1 VVFSHRHASVP
12 PLETASSSQPSTS
25 TSYQPNILTR
35 YTSTLKPI
43 SPSASRLVFA
53 AIIQAT
59 TKLQDVSWWN
69 HPLCHCR
76 SYPVPSSSPT
86 QLQTNKAL
94 QDIAFLTLSALG
106 LRTRY
111 TRSRP
116 SLRIRTVCQPNVDI
130 SMITLECDDLPI
142 PHISSSFLVE
152 TSLSTSARILPA
164 FSRFTLP
171 LPFLV
176 RPSCRTM
183 IRTLSPH
190 LSRANNANSG
200 GSSFLASCFISCSLH
215 PSSPSNLRSRV

>member
-1 VVFSHRHASVP
+1 
-12 PLETASSSQPSTS
+12 LNTASSSQSSTS
-25 TSYQPNILTR
+25 TSYQPNTLTD
-35 YTSTLKPI
+35 TSQLLSPYLRQLHTLSLQRSFKQ
-43 SPSASRLVFA
+43 SPSCKMSRGGTTLYVTVGLTLFL
-53 AIIQAT
+53 QA
-59 TKLQDVSWWN
+59 
-69 HPLCHCR
+69 R
-76 SYPVPSSSPT
+76 
-86 QLQTNKAL
+86 QLNSKGIAL
-94 QDIAFLTLSALG
+94 QDIALLTLSALG

-130 SMITLECDDLPI
+130 SMITLECDDLPL

-164 FSRFTLP
+164 FARFTLP

-176 RPSCRTM
+176 RSSCRTM

-215 PSSPSNLRSRV
+215 PSSPSTLRSRV